1 MKPRPIALVVEDDDI
16 QRAMVSFLLEEC
28 EMKVIECDTAEKA
41 TAVLQEEGVRLAMVH
56 ADLHLGGGMSGLE
69 LARLAKR
76 QFPDLHVVIASG
88 DTAAQAPDG
97 ARFMLKPWRPLDLLR
112 EAERS
117 VRY

>member
-1 MKPRPIALVVEDDDI
+1 MPERRADAAAARRRERTQPEALDRV
-16 QRAMVSFLLEEC
+16 
-28 EMKVIECDTAEKA
+28 A
-41 TAVLQEEGVRLAMVH
+41 TAVLQEEGAGLAMLF
-56 ADLHLGGGMSGLE
+56 ADLHLGGGSGLE

-88 DTAAQAPDG
+88 DTAAQVPDG

-112 EAERS
+112 EAGRS